1 MSDVSSDVCSSDL
14 LVRRAGRRSPL
25 PHMLDLCPAFRD
37 DSCARNRVMRIA
49 PLLAAAIAALALP
62 ALPGPALAAPV
73 TPDVVRQLKE
83 MADASFKAARSEARR
98 VGKECV
104 STCRSRWWPYH

>member
-1 MSDVSSDVCSSDL
+1 
-14 LVRRAGRRSPL
+14 
-25 PHMLDLCPAFRD
+25 MLDLCPGFRD

-83 MADASFKAARSEARR
+83 MADASFKASTPAPKKKTPEQVEAEKKATRSEEHTSELQSLMRT
-98 VGKECV
+98 
-104 STCRSRWWPYH
+104 S

>member
-1 MSDVSSDVCSSDL
+1 
-14 LVRRAGRRSPL
+14 
-25 PHMLDLCPAFRD
+25 MLDLCPGFRD

-49 PLLAAAIAALALP
+49 PLLAAIAAIALP

-83 MADASFKAARSEARR
+83 LADAHFTASPPAPTKKTPEQVSAEKKDTQRSEESLA
-98 VGKECV
+98 GKEGEKK
-104 STCRSRWWPYH
+104 Y